1 MPAPTV
7 IDFGA
12 PDSVRALEKLQR
24 GKCRTLLLQFGTC
37 CTGSDA
43 DAEDLLSDAMQSIC
57 DPEEGRPW
65 DAARGSF
72 LTHARIVMR
81 DLARR
86 ARRSARARREVLD
99 GRLAFDETTGDEGDL
114 ADAALEQARELERD
128 RRLGGLLGQRL
139 DPMALRV
146 FGHRCQGKDD
156 CAELAI
162 VCQCSVEDVYDANQ
176 RIAYH
181 AGRILAE
188 EREAEAAKMKDLQ
201 EQAKK
206 KKKWAPWRLPEKET

>member
-1 MPAPTV
+1 MAVPTV

-12 PDSVRALEKLQR
+12 PDSVRALEELQR

-37 CTGSDA
+37 CTGSEA

-57 DPEEGRPW
+57 DPQEGRPW
-65 DAARGSF
+65 DPTRSSF

-86 ARRSARARREVLD
+86 GRRSARARREVLD
-99 GRLAFDETTGDEGDL
+99 GRLAFDETTGDERDL
-114 ADAALEQARELERD
+114 ADGALEQARELERD
-128 RRLGGLLGQRL
+128 RRLGGLLCQRL
-139 DPMALRV
+139 DPTALRV
-146 FGHRCQGKDD
+146 FEYRCQGKDD

-162 VCQCSVEDVYDANQ
+162 VCKCSVEDVYDANQ
-176 RIAYH
+176 RIAYQ
-181 AGRILAE
+181 AGRVLAE
-188 EREAEAAKMKDLQ
+188 ERQAEADKMKALQ

-206 KKKWAPWRLPEKET
+206 KKWAPWRPPEKET